1 MTGRFITIEGGEGAG
16 KSTAQA
22 YLAERLAERGIAVL
36 QTREPGGTPL
46 AEAIRQT
53 LLSTDGEH
61 PVEMAE
67 LLLVFAARAQ
77 HLAKVIEPALA
88 AGQWVICDRFTDATY
103 AYQGAARG
111 LSADLIAQLETLVQ
125 GERRPDAVVVMD
137 LSPEVGMTRAKQR
150 GELDRFERE
159 EPAFY
164 SQVRNAYLDRAQAD
178 PDRYRVTDA
187 EQSLESVRQ
196 ALSKLVE
203 GWLCVGTPRC
213 LHQST
218 FATPLHGWKL
228 RCGAGQRA
236 VPDSPAGTLF
246 CCSAKTTWKP
256 LCWGSCCQKLSC
268 VRHLT
273 RSPRVV
279 NVTVAER

>member
-22 YLAERLAERGIAVL
+22 YLAECLAERGIAVL

-46 AEAIRQT
+46 AEAIRRT

-159 EPAFY
+159 KPAFY
-164 SQVRNAYLDRAQAD
+164 SQVRNAYLARAQAD
-178 PDRYRVTDA
+178 PDRYQVIDA

-203 GWLCVGTPRC
+203 DWL
-213 LHQST
+213 
-218 FATPLHGWKL
+218 
-228 RCGAGQRA
+228 
-236 VPDSPAGTLF
+236 
-246 CCSAKTTWKP
+246 
-256 LCWGSCCQKLSC
+256 
-268 VRHLT
+268 
-273 RSPRVV
+273 
-279 NVTVAER
+279 

>member
-1 MTGRFITIEGGEGAG
+1 MPGRFITIEGGEGAG

-46 AEAIRQT
+46 AESIRQT

-125 GERRPDAVVVMD
+125 GERRPDTVVVMD

-159 EPAFY
+159 KPAFY
-164 SQVRNAYLDRAQAD
+164 SQVRDAYLARAQAD
-178 PDRYRVTDA
+178 LDRYQVIDA

-203 GWLCVGTPRC
+203 GWL
-213 LHQST
+213 
-218 FATPLHGWKL
+218 
-228 RCGAGQRA
+228 
-236 VPDSPAGTLF
+236 
-246 CCSAKTTWKP
+246 
-256 LCWGSCCQKLSC
+256 
-268 VRHLT
+268 
-273 RSPRVV
+273 
-279 NVTVAER
+279 

>member
-53 LLSTDGEH
+53 LLRTDGEH

-125 GERRPDAVVVMD
+125 GERRPDTVVVMD

-159 EPAFY
+159 KPAFY
-164 SQVRNAYLDRAQAD
+164 SQVRNAYLARAQAD
-178 PDRYRVTDA
+178 PDRYQVIDA

-196 ALSKLVE
+196 ALSNLVE
-203 GWLCVGTPRC
+203 GWL
-213 LHQST
+213 
-218 FATPLHGWKL
+218 
-228 RCGAGQRA
+228 
-236 VPDSPAGTLF
+236 
-246 CCSAKTTWKP
+246 
-256 LCWGSCCQKLSC
+256 
-268 VRHLT
+268 
-273 RSPRVV
+273 
-279 NVTVAER
+279 

>member
-53 LLSTDGEH
+53 LLSTDGEY

-125 GERRPDAVVVMD
+125 GERRPDTVVVMD
-137 LSPEVGMTRAKQR
+137 LSPEVGMTRARQR

-164 SQVRNAYLDRAQAD
+164 SQVRNAYLARAQAD
-178 PDRYRVTDA
+178 PDRYQVIDA

-196 ALSKLVE
+196 ALSNLVE
-203 GWLCVGTPRC
+203 GWL
-213 LHQST
+213 
-218 FATPLHGWKL
+218 
-228 RCGAGQRA
+228 
-236 VPDSPAGTLF
+236 
-246 CCSAKTTWKP
+246 
-256 LCWGSCCQKLSC
+256 
-268 VRHLT
+268 
-273 RSPRVV
+273 
-279 NVTVAER
+279 

>member
-46 AEAIRQT
+46 AESIRQT

-111 LSADLIAQLETLVQ
+111 LSADLIAHLETLVQ
-125 GERRPDAVVVMD
+125 GERRPDTVVVMD

-159 EPAFY
+159 KPAFY
-164 SQVRNAYLDRAQAD
+164 SQVRNAYLARAQAD
-178 PDRYRVTDA
+178 PDRYQVIDA

-203 GWLCVGTPRC
+203 GWL
-213 LHQST
+213 
-218 FATPLHGWKL
+218 
-228 RCGAGQRA
+228 
-236 VPDSPAGTLF
+236 
-246 CCSAKTTWKP
+246 
-256 LCWGSCCQKLSC
+256 
-268 VRHLT
+268 
-273 RSPRVV
+273 
-279 NVTVAER
+279 